1 LTCPKD
7 GGAEARA
14 IPAPAQQNPATY
26 VRTTTRAAA
35 ARPRPAV
42 ANRPGGHDRRSTRPA
57 ACLACAARQGRLPG
71 GARSHYP
78 RWDRLRDRIPKPD
91 ADGSRRTERPRGTR
105 EYRSDT
111 DHPAVKRSA
120 RLNAWASGYGDGPG
134 EGWRTPP
141 ARSSRPRYLC
151 GRSSPSDQRPRLA
164 GSCRWRLRCSSGCS
178 RDAVDRQR
186 HPGRGET
193 P

>member
-57 ACLACAARQGRLPG
+57 AWLAL
-71 GARSHYP
+71 
-78 RWDRLRDRIPKPD
+78 
-91 ADGSRRTERPRGTR
+91 
-105 EYRSDT
+105 
-111 DHPAVKRSA
+111 
-120 RLNAWASGYGDGPG
+120 
-134 EGWRTPP
+134 P
-141 ARSSRPRYLC
+141 ARDGFPAELAVTIQDGTAFVIASLNPTRTAAAEPN
-151 GRSSPSDQRPRLA
+151 GRAGRENTAATRITPRL
-164 GSCRWRLRCSSGCS
+164 SDLRG
-178 RDAVDRQR
+178 
-186 HPGRGET
+186 
-193 P
+193 